1 MHLQTCGG
9 HEAPLLG
16 QMMGEGGLGARE
28 GGGVP
33 MTFDMIS
40 SIAFRSTTADW
51 FKGQKML
58 ALMLKDKTLS
68 LSLLLTVTEKA
79 AS

>member
-51 FKGQKML
+51 FKGQKM
-58 ALMLKDKTLS
+58 
-68 LSLLLTVTEKA
+68 
-79 AS
+79 